1 MPPYPDARTGEWAQ
15 GEPESFSI
23 DIASHGLVKAVLP
36 FDFVNTLGQK
46 PCTLCAHFTQPY

>member
-1 MPPYPDARTGEWAQ
+1 MQCLHILMQELENGIAR

-23 DIASHGLVKAVLP
+23 YIASRGLAKAVLP

-46 PCTLCAHFTQPY
+46 PCTLCAHFT